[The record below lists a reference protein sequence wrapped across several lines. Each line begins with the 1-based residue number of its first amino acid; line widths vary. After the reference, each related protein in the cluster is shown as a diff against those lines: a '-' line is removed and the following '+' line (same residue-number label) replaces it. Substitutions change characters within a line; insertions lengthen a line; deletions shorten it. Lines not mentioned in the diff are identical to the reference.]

1 MVTSQQLEAG
11 IQAGVVGSD
20 MHVSVLELATTLHD
34 VRSFTNMKKAPNR
47 DSPG

>member
-20 MHVSVLELATTLHD
+20 MHVSVWTRAGNKPS
-34 VRSFTNMKKAPNR
+34 RSLKPV
-47 DSPG
+47 